1 MQIRILVVDDELS
14 LCKTLEIIL
23 KKEGYGVVTTQLGV
37 TALSLIYEQD
47 FNVIFTDLNLPDISG
62 LEIITEAKRRI
73 PSPQVILITAFA
85 SIETAV
91 DAIKR
96 GAYDYLTKPLSPDK
110 VRVTTK
116 RAIEKLTLTEQ
127 VDHLRQEVS
136 QCFGFDNMVGKSQC
150 MYELRKTILY
160 AAKSAGSV
168 VITGESGTGKELVAR
183 AIHYNSN
190 RKENSFVPVN
200 CAAIAKELIESELF
214 GYVRGAFTGA
224 LRDKVG
230 FIELSSGGSLFL
242 DEIGETTPDFQVKLL
257 RVIQNGEFNRVG
269 ESSYRKV
276 DARYIA
282 ATNKDLKKAI
292 ADASFREDL
301 YYRLNVINIHLPPL
315 RQRREDIPLLAVH
328 FINKYRQKYPDK
340 NVTDLTPEAAEAL
353 INHDFP
359 GNVRELE
366 NAIEHALVF
375 GHGDKVTVDTLPA
388 TFRDR
393 RDMATTAVPNAGP
406 KVSLKP
412 LKMAKYEFERGFI
425 IEALK
430 ENECN
435 ISKAA
440 RLLDIH
446 RQNLQ
451 LKIKEFD
458 IDVDSLKQ
466 EKS

>member
-1 MQIRILVVDDELS
+1 MQIRILVVDDERS
-14 LCKTLEIIL
+14 LCRTLEIIL
-23 KKEGYGVVTTQLGV
+23 GKEGYDVVSTQLGAH
-37 TALSLIYEQD
+37 ALSLIYEQD
-47 FNVIFTDLNLPDISG
+47 FNVIFTDLNLPDTSG
-62 LEIITEAKRRI
+62 LDIITEARKRI
-73 PSPQVILITAFA
+73 PCPQVILITAFA

-110 VRVTTK
+110 VRVTTR
-116 RAIEKLTLTEQ
+116 RAIEKLALTAA

-160 AAKSAGSV
+160 AAKSTGSV

-190 RKENSFVPVN
+190 RKDNPFVPVN
-200 CAAIAKELIESELF
+200 CAAISKDLIESELF
-214 GYVRGAFTGA
+214 GYVKGAFTGA

-230 FIELSSGGSLFL
+230 FIELSGGGSLFL
-242 DEIGETTPDFQVKLL
+242 DEIGETAPSFQVKLL

-269 ESSYRKV
+269 EASFKMV
-276 DARYIA
+276 DTRFIA
-282 ATNKDLKKAI
+282 ATNRDLKKAI
-292 ADASFREDL
+292 ADGSFREDL
-301 YYRLNVINIHLPPL
+301 FYRLHVISIHLPPL
-315 RQRREDIPLLAVH
+315 RDRREDVPLLAIH
-328 FINKYRQKYPDK
+328 FLNKYSRKYPDK
-340 NVTDLTPEAAEAL
+340 GVSNLTPEATEAL
-353 INHDFP
+353 SSYDYP

-375 GHGDKVTVDTLPA
+375 GHGDSITVDALPA
-388 TFRDR
+388 TIRDR
-393 RDMATTAVPNAGP
+393 AVKSSPTTGYKPGI
-406 KVSLKP
+406 KP
-412 LKMAKYEFERGFI
+412 LKIAKYEFER
-425 IEALK
+425 ALITSALIQS
-430 ENECN
+430 EGN
-435 ISKAA
+435 ISRAA

-458 IDVDSLKQ
+458 IDVESLK
-466 EKS
+466 

>member
-1 MQIRILVVDDELS
+1 MQIKILVVDDELS

-23 KKEGYGVVTTQLGV
+23 KKEGYDVVTTQLGAH
-37 TALSLIYEQD
+37 ALSLIYEQD
-47 FNVIFTDLNLPDISG
+47 FHVIFTDLNLPDASG
-62 LEIITEAKRRI
+62 LDIITEAKKRI
-73 PSPQVILITAFA
+73 PCPQVILITAFA

-110 VRVTTK
+110 VRVTTR

-127 VDHLRQEVS
+127 IDHLRQEVS

-160 AAKSAGSV
+160 AAKSTGSV

-190 RKENSFVPVN
+190 RKDNPFVPVN
-200 CAAIAKELIESELF
+200 CAAISKDLIESELF
-214 GYVRGAFTGA
+214 GYTKGAFTGA

-230 FIELSSGGSLFL
+230 FIELSGGGSLFL
-242 DEIGETTPDFQVKLL
+242 DEIGETAPDFQVKLL

-269 ESSYRKV
+269 EASFKNV
-276 DARYIA
+276 DTRFIA

-292 ADASFREDL
+292 TEGSFREDL
-301 YYRLNVINIHLPPL
+301 FYRLHVISIHLPPL
-315 RQRREDIPLLAVH
+315 RERREDIPLLAVY
-328 FINKYRQKYPDK
+328 FLNKYLQKYPDK
-340 NVTDLTPEAAEAL
+340 EIIDIAPETVEAL
-353 INHDFP
+353 TNYDYP

-366 NAIEHALVF
+366 NAIEHALIF
-375 GHGDKVTVDTLPA
+375 GYGDHITVDVLPA
-388 TFRDR
+388 TIYGASRSGR
-393 RDMATTAVPNAGP
+393 EAGNAVRSIPNSGTI
-406 KVSLKP
+406 KP
-412 LKMAKYEFERGFI
+412 MKIAKYEFERDLI
-425 IEALK
+425 TSALIRS
-430 ENECN
+430 EGN

-451 LKIKEFD
+451 LKIKEFN
-458 IDVDSLKQ
+458 IDVDSLK
-466 EKS
+466 